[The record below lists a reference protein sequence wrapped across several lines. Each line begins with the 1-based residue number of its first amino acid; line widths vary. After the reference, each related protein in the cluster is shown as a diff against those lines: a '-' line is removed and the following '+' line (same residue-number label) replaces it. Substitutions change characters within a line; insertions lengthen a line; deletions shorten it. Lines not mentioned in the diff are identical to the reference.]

1 MQQNKNN
8 IVYIKKTVMNYKEIV
23 NKICVALNIEVKL
36 EQMKLND
43 GVTVIEADSF
53 EANNEVFIITED
65 EQRIPLPPN
74 QEGQPYILE
83 NGMVLIVTQE
93 GVIAEIK
100 EQEAPAEEE
109 APEEEMKKDDKMK
122 DEKMIDKAT
131 VKKTVESMVKETFFS
146 EIESLKEE
154 NERLKTELA
163 QMQEPKPIV
172 HNPESKQMEP
182 SKAPKSTM
190 DLVLKFINK

>member
-1 MQQNKNN
+1 
-8 IVYIKKTVMNYKEIV
+8 MNYKEIV

-53 EANNEVFIITED
+53 EPNNEVFIITED
-65 EQRIPLPPN
+65 EQRIPMPIG
-74 QEGQPYILE
+74 EYVVE
-83 NGMVLIVTQE
+83 NGMLLIVTQE

-109 APEEEMKKDDKMK
+109 APEVEAPEEELKKDD
-122 DEKMIDKAT
+122 KMIDKAT

-146 EIESLKEE
+146 EMESLKEE

-172 HNPESKQMEP
+172 HNPESKQTEQP
-182 SKAPKSTM
+182 TAPRSTM

>member
-1 MQQNKNN
+1 
-8 IVYIKKTVMNYKEIV
+8 MNYKEIV
-23 NKICVALNIEVKL
+23 NKICVALGIEVKL

-53 EANNEVFIITED
+53 EPNNEVFIITED
-65 EQRIPLPPN
+65 EQRIPMPVG
-74 QEGQPYILE
+74 EYVVE
-83 NGMVLIVTQE
+83 NGMLVVVTQE
-93 GVIAEIK
+93 GVIAEVK
-100 EQEAPAEEE
+100 EQEAPKEEVEEVE
-109 APEEEMKKDDKMK
+109 AGYGKGKE

-146 EIESLKEE
+146 EMESLKEE

-172 HNPESKQMEP
+172 HNPESKQMEQP
-182 SKAPKSTM
+182 TAPKSTM

>member
-1 MQQNKNN
+1 
-8 IVYIKKTVMNYKEIV
+8 MNYKEIV
-23 NKICVALNIEVKL
+23 NKICVALGIEVKL

-53 EANNEVFIITED
+53 EPNNEVFIITED
-65 EQRIPLPPN
+65 EQRIPMPVG
-74 QEGQPYILE
+74 EYVVE
-83 NGMVLIVTQE
+83 NGMLIVVTQE
-93 GVIAEIK
+93 GVIAEVK

-122 DEKMIDKAT
+122 EEKMIDKAT

-146 EIESLKEE
+146 EMESLKEE

-172 HNPESKQMEP
+172 HNPESKQMEQ

>member
-1 MQQNKNN
+1 
-8 IVYIKKTVMNYKEIV
+8 MNYKEIV

-53 EANNEVFIITED
+53 EPNNEVFIITED
-65 EQRIPLPPN
+65 EQRIPMPIG
-74 QEGQPYILE
+74 EYVVE
-83 NGMVLIVTQE
+83 NGMLLIITQE

-109 APEEEMKKDDKMK
+109 APEVEAPEEEMKKDDKMI
-122 DEKMIDKAT
+122 EKSQ

-146 EIESLKEE
+146 EMESLKEE

-172 HNPESKQMEP
+172 HNPESKQMEQ
-182 SKAPKSTM
+182 STAPKSTM

>member
-1 MQQNKNN
+1 
-8 IVYIKKTVMNYKEIV
+8 MNYKEIV
-23 NKICVALNIEVKL
+23 KKICVALNIEVKL

-53 EANNEVFIITED
+53 EPNNEVFIITED
-65 EQRIPLPPN
+65 EQRIPMPIG
-74 QEGQPYILE
+74 EYVVE
-83 NGMVLIVTQE
+83 NGMLLIITQE

-109 APEEEMKKDDKMK
+109 APEVEAPEEEMKKDDKMI
-122 DEKMIDKAT
+122 EKSQ

-146 EIESLKEE
+146 EMESLKEE

-172 HNPESKQMEP
+172 HNPESKQMEQAT
-182 SKAPKSTM
+182 APKSTM

>member
-1 MQQNKNN
+1 
-8 IVYIKKTVMNYKEIV
+8 MNYKEIV

-53 EANNEVFIITED
+53 EPNNEVFIITED
-65 EQRIPLPPN
+65 EQRIPMPIG
-74 QEGQPYILE
+74 EYVVE
-83 NGMVLIVTQE
+83 NGMLLIVTQE
-93 GVIAEIK
+93 GVIAEVK
-100 EQEAPAEEE
+100 EQEAPAEEEVE
-109 APEEEMKKDDKMK
+109 APEEEMKKDDKMI
-122 DEKMIDKAT
+122 EKSQ

-146 EIESLKEE
+146 EMESLKEE

-172 HNPESKQMEP
+172 HNPESKQMEQAI
-182 SKAPKSTM
+182 APKSTM

>member
-1 MQQNKNN
+1 
-8 IVYIKKTVMNYKEIV
+8 MNYKEIV

-65 EQRIPLPPN
+65 EQRIPMPVG
-74 QEGQPYILE
+74 EYVVE
-83 NGMVLIVTQE
+83 NGMLLIVTQE

-100 EQEAPAEEE
+100 EQEAPKEEE
-109 APEEEMKKDDKMK
+109 APEVEVPEEEMKKDDKMI
-122 DEKMIDKAT
+122 EKSQ

-146 EIESLKEE
+146 EMESLKEE

-172 HNPESKQMEP
+172 HNPEAKQMEQP
-182 SKAPKSTM
+182 KAPKSTM

>member
-1 MQQNKNN
+1 
-8 IVYIKKTVMNYKEIV
+8 MNYKEIV

-36 EQMKLND
+36 DQMKLND

-65 EQRIPLPPN
+65 EQRIPLPVG
-74 QEGQPYILE
+74 EYVVE
-83 NGMVLIVTQE
+83 NGMLLVVTQE
-93 GVIAEIK
+93 GVIAEVK

-109 APEEEMKKDDKMK
+109 APEVEEEEMKKDDKMI
-122 DEKMIDKAT
+122 EKAQ

-146 EIESLKEE
+146 EMESLKEE

-172 HNPESKQMEP
+172 HNPESTVASEP
-182 SKAPKSTM
+182 KAPKSTM

>member
-1 MQQNKNN
+1 
-8 IVYIKKTVMNYKEIV
+8 MNYKEIV

-65 EQRIPLPPN
+65 EQRIPMPIG
-74 QEGQPYILE
+74 EYVVE
-83 NGMVLIVTQE
+83 NGMLLIVTQE

-100 EQEAPAEEE
+100 EQEAPKEEEAPE
-109 APEEEMKKDDKMK
+109 APEEEMKKDDKMI
-122 DEKMIDKAT
+122 EKSQ

-146 EIESLKEE
+146 EMESLKEE

-172 HNPESKQMEP
+172 HNPESKQMEQP
-182 SKAPKSTM
+182 KAPKSTM

>member
-1 MQQNKNN
+1 
-8 IVYIKKTVMNYKEIV
+8 MNYKEIV
-23 NKICVALNIEVKL
+23 NKICVALNIEVKM

-65 EQRIPLPPN
+65 EQRIPLPVG
-74 QEGQPYILE
+74 EYVVE
-83 NGMVLIVTQE
+83 NGMLLIVTQE
-93 GVIAEIK
+93 GVIAEVK

-109 APEEEMKKDDKMK
+109 APEEEMKKDDKMI
-122 DEKMIDKAT
+122 EKAQ

-146 EIESLKEE
+146 EMESLKKE

-172 HNPESKQMEP
+172 HNPESTVASEP
-182 SKAPKSTM
+182 KAPKSTM